1 MIESWDSGFC
11 ERVGVCAGLFFFC
24 ERGVRERDAREAC
37 AACRRGFV
45 GGWLLGCRESTK
57 SVFQKSELASLKQ
70 RTFEKQRR
78 FPPSKK
84 RTPPVEA
91 EPASILSLGC
101 AFRPERRK
109 QACRG
114 TEAGAVAPCPGCVEF
129 LIVYMD

>member
-1 MIESWDSGFC
+1 MNSRLFIPFLPSEITSPGGVYSLSLDS
-11 ERVGVCAGLFFFC
+11 AGGELFL
-24 ERGVRERDAREAC
+24 
-37 AACRRGFV
+37 RR
-45 GGWLLGCRESTK
+45 WKSAK